1 VASQTR
7 SRPSSVIPA
16 AAAQRQGLR
25 AGVVSRTTVM
35 VIDALA
41 VVVEGTVVYLIVAGI
56 RLMRE
61 PRAFA
66 WPKVTWP
73 EAVAA
78 LSVICVLYLTS
89 GWSSTGRT
97 MGKRMMGLR
106 VVGHGGGRLHLGRA
120 FLRAMLCTYFPIGLF
135 WCVVSRRNASVQD
148 LVFGTSVIY
157 DWQSRVVAERD
168 PSGRDPLGSRVDVA
182 PAVADEA
189 DDGHAEPVPRA
200 DGE

>member
-1 VASQTR
+1 VASGTR

-16 AAAQRQGLR
+16 GAAQRQGLR

-35 VIDALA
+35 VLDAVA
-41 VVVEGTVVYLIVAGI
+41 VVVEGTIVYLIVAGI

-73 EAVAA
+73 EAVTA

-97 MGKRMMGLR
+97 MGKRLMGLR
-106 VVGHGGGRLHLGRA
+106 VVGRRGGRLHLGRA
-120 FLRAMLCTYFPIGLF
+120 FLRAVLCTYFPIGLF
-135 WCVVSRRNASVQD
+135 WCVVSHRSSSVQD

-157 DWQSRVVAERD
+157 DWQSRVVSARD
-168 PSGRDPLGSRVDVA
+168 ASGRDALGAGVDVA

-189 DDGHAEPVPRA
+189 DDGHPEPLPRA